1 MKQGDLSLLKDPVAQ
16 ELLHSSIPARLS
28 YVWHD
33 GTPRVVPIWFHWTG
47 DEIVLCSPPQAPK
60 MKALGLEA
68 KVALTIDTETWP
80 AKVLMIRGTASTR
93 TTDGEIPEYAA
104 MTSKYLGNA
113 AQGWREQYNQ
123 MFPRPARIAV
133 RPEWVG
139 ILDVA
144 DNRLPSAI
152 EEVITAASS

>member
-1 MKQGDLSLLKDPVAQ
+1 MKQGDLSLLQDPVAQ
-16 ELLHSSIPARLS
+16 ELLTSAIPARLS
-28 YVWHD
+28 YVWPD

-47 DEIVLCSPPQAPK
+47 DEIILCSPPRAPK

-80 AKVLMIRGTASTR
+80 AKVLMIRGTAHTR
-93 TTDGEIPEYAA
+93 ITDGEIPEYAEL
-104 MTSKYLGNA
+104 TRKYLGDSSEV
-113 AQGWREQYNQ
+113 WREQYRQ
-123 MFPRPARIAV
+123 MFPRPVRISV

-152 EEVITAASS
+152 LEAVATAT